1 MEWGLIM
8 MDIHRIKTVLDYA
21 RLWEYDLTV
30 FGSNGHLYCLNAVV
44 DESALTTWET
54 AHGLVIPQDYR
65 DYLTK
70 VGNGFA
76 GPGYGIT
83 PFDLG
88 RFAPEWKEPCLHA
101 PEFAGEYDRLAG
113 EIAELIEKDTGDDQ
127 EEILYDALYKR
138 FNQDGVLEIGTGGC
152 AGINAIALNGSTK
165 GFYLS
170 LVGEL
175 EYYRVGELGTGSK
188 PFAEWFMEWVDKVE
202 QVCSQLT
209 QAQLNRSKWE
219 REWMLEFAQY
229 WQKKDVAEMARL
241 VAEIECQDSVSAK
254 CVGFLFHFSP
264 KNRRHLPG
272 AEGIEYLRERMGK
285 IVDRQKKRQYNLSHI
300 YYPGEAKY
308 NVAWNPTLE
317 DFVEHL

>member
-1 MEWGLIM
+1 MLNIQ
-8 MDIHRIKTVLDYA
+8 RIKDVLEYA

-83 PFDLG
+83 PFNLG
-88 RFAPEWKEPCLHA
+88 GFKPEWKEPCLHA
-101 PEFAGEYDRLAG
+101 PEFEDEYDRLAN
-113 EIAELIEKDTGDDQ
+113 EITELYEKDAGDDQ

-170 LVGEL
+170 LVDEL

-209 QAQLNRSKWE
+209 QTQLNRSKWE

-241 VAEIECQDSVSAK
+241 VAEIECRDSVSAK
-254 CVGFLFHFSP
+254 CAGFLFHFSP
-264 KNRRHLPG
+264 KNRHYLQG
-272 AEGIEYLRERMGK
+272 AEAIEDLRERMGK
-285 IVDRQKKRQYNLSHI
+285 IVDRQKKHQYNLPHI
-300 YYPGEAKY
+300 SYPGEAKY

-317 DFVEHL
+317 DFVAHL